1 MGGAPYE
8 VHSRFWQSV
17 FHSVA
22 SLCPIWGGLAILISL
37 VGVWMA
43 RLEGLDISD
52 GLYFAWITAT
62 TVGYGDISPTRGL
75 SQFAAIFDALLG
87 ITLTGIIVSIA
98 LSAAKLSI
106 QKNGSLDSLSD
117 TAKQRMA
124 QKVNEQSQA
133 KKDDKV
139 IDCQPPAPLSAR
151 RLPCPLQAKP
161 K

>member
-1 MGGAPYE
+1 MKFTVDFGKAFFILL
-8 VHSRFWQSV
+8 RAF
-17 FHSVA
+17 F
-22 SLCPIWGGLAILISL
+22 PIWGGLAILISL

-52 GLYFAWITAT
+52 GLYFAWVTAT
-62 TVGYGDISPTRGL
+62 TVGYGDISPTSGL
-75 SQFAAIFDALLG
+75 SQFVAIFDALLG

-124 QKVNEQSQA
+124 QKA
-133 KKDDKV
+133 KAHSKN
-139 IDCQPPAPLSAR
+139 PADSD
-151 RLPCPLQAKP
+151 Q
-161 K
+161 

>member
-1 MGGAPYE
+1 MKFTIDFGKAFFILL
-8 VHSRFWQSV
+8 RAF
-17 FHSVA
+17 F
-22 SLCPIWGGLAILISL
+22 PIWGGLAILISL

-62 TVGYGDISPTRGL
+62 TVGYGDISPTSGL
-75 SQFAAIFDALLG
+75 SQFVAIFDALLG

-124 QKVNEQSQA
+124 QNA
-133 KKDDKV
+133 KAHGKN
-139 IDCQPPAPLSAR
+139 PADSD
-151 RLPCPLQAKP
+151 Q
-161 K
+161 